1 MAEKRSGLPY
11 VWVTWL
17 TKLLTGETSCE
28 WANWFQAQH
37 DRKSWTALPG
47 DFDSTAWQLEH
58 TAARNKYQKKLE
70 DKGFDVSTET
80 QNYFHLSGTTATV
93 GGKPD
98 LIAKKGNSCRIID
111 IKTGQPR
118 ASDHVQVMLY
128 MYAVP
133 KAFPEKYRNVA
144 LEGRV
149 VYGEREVAVPSSA
162 VDEKFVK
169 RFSELI
175 RRLASNEPAKRV
187 PSFGECRYCNIPAS
201 ECPDRVD
208 KDTSTAEVDDF

>member
-1 MAEKRSGLPY
+1 MTGKVGLLCQVILIQLLGNSNIQQPGINIKR
-11 VWVTWL
+11 
-17 TKLLTGETSCE
+17 
-28 WANWFQAQH
+28 NWKIKVLMCQPRLKIISTFQE
-37 DRKSWTALPG
+37 RLRR
-47 DFDSTAWQLEH
+47 L
-58 TAARNKYQKKLE
+58 
-70 DKGFDVSTET
+70 
-80 QNYFHLSGTTATV
+80 

-133 KAFPEKYRNVA
+133 KAFPEKYRNVV